1 MRLNRSLFICLLV
14 LAILSSCS
22 KAPETPLSEVS
33 SEEVVYENPLDK
45 LEKPSV
51 LADQFAYVYGYQV
64 SSSLLAN
71 FPDMNP
77 DYLEKGVRDAINS
90 SFIYTDAEANQ
101 ILLDYQSEYQQ
112 KAIAELN
119 EQGEKNLSAAESFL
133 KTNALRSGV
142 ISISDK
148 LQYEVLREGDSEA
161 ESPVADS
168 TVVVQYQLLT
178 LSGELK
184 DSSYERG
191 SASTLSLA
199 NTIEGFSE
207 VVTMMKPGEKI
218 RAWIH
223 PDLGY
228 GKYGNGTIG
237 PSQLL
242 IFDIE
247 LISVQ

>member
-1 MRLNRSLFICLLV
+1 MRLSRSLLICLFV
-14 LAILSSCS
+14 LAVLSSCS
-22 KAPETPLSEVS
+22 KAPETPVAENPAD
-33 SEEVVYENPLDK
+33 EIVYENPLDK

-64 SSSLLAN
+64 SSSLLN
-71 FPDMNP
+71 SFPDMNP

-90 SFIYTDAEANQ
+90 SFLYSDAEANQ
-101 ILLDYQSEYQQ
+101 ILLDYQSDYQQ
-112 KAIAELN
+112 KAAAALKERR
-119 EQGEKNLSAAESFL
+119 QSNLQAAESFL

-148 LQYEVLREGDSEA
+148 LQYEVLREGDSSQ
-161 ESPVADS
+161 ESPNSDS

-178 LSGELK
+178 LAGELK

-191 SASTLSLA
+191 SASTLSLN

-207 VVTMMKPGEKI
+207 VVTLMKPGEKV
-218 RAWIH
+218 RAWVH

-228 GKYGNGTIG
+228 GDYGNGTIG